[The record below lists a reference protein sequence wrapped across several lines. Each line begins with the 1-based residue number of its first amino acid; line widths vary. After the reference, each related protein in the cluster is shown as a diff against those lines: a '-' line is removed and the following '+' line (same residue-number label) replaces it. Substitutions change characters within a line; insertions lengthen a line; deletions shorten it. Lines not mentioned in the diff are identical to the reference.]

1 MRDTRKRIV
10 EDACTAWEVGN
21 SAAALVNF
29 ADDIVF
35 SVHAPERAG
44 SVVGSGQGKAELA
57 RRLGGY
63 LENIQVRYYEVLRI
77 MVRMDGTLRSSVRFI
92 YRHRREPFEIE
103 GTMSHVWRFA
113 GDKVVRLEIFYDALR
128 MRAFYDLVADTSER
142 RS

>member
-1 MRDTRKRIV
+1 MRDLRKRIV

-21 SAAALVNF
+21 SKAALINF
-29 ADDIVF
+29 TDDVVF
-35 SVHAPERAG
+35 SVHAPERAA
-44 SVVGSGQGKAELA
+44 SVIGCGQGKAELE

-77 MVRMDGTLRSSVRFI
+77 MVRGDGTLRSSVRFI

-103 GTMSHVWRFA
+103 GTMSHVWRFV

-128 MRAFYDLVADTSER
+128 MRAFYDLVADR
-142 RS
+142 M